1 MKNNEQE
8 KVDFSKLSEAFADK
22 KNGETEPNSTNSQD
36 ESSLNQ
42 INSKNNEIEKNDENS
57 SKNMQSSFKTNTH
70 EELASTNSS
79 LIDKNSVYKLSSKE
93 LKKEEEKLLANLKNP
108 PKHDKLKPILL
119 ISAIISALVLSVI
132 AFFCCYYTIVCVIPL
147 CGTLGDLSNITAEK
161 ETMIK
166 SFGFSSLMG
175 SVGVVFL
182 FCVIVVL
189 LLLFLYALIDSIILT
204 TRLFKSIKRD
214 DKEIALSYFN
224 RTIVYRIIIS
234 AILYLVLALII
245 IPILKING
253 LFLIAFISISVGY
266 FISAILYITQ
276 LIISRK
282 KFNELSEEE
291 KAEFKEAIKI
301 INSRQRKRAF
311 IKSYNRTQIWKS
323 GKLY

>member
-1 MKNNEQE
+1 MKNNDQE
-8 KVDFSKLSEAFADK
+8 KVDFSKLSEAFAVK
-22 KNGETEPNSTNSQD
+22 KNGETEPNSINSQD
-36 ESSLNQ
+36 ENSLNQ
-42 INSKNNEIEKNDENS
+42 INSKDNEIKKNDENS
-57 SKNMQSSFKTNTH
+57 SKDMQSSFETNTH

-108 PKHDKLKPILL
+108 PKHDKLKPLLL

-132 AFFCCYYTIVCVIPL
+132 AFFCCYYTIVCVVPL
-147 CGTLGDLSNITAEK
+147 CGALGDVSNITTDE

-166 SFGFSSLMG
+166 SLGFSSLMG
-175 SVGVVFL
+175 SVGFVVL
-182 FCVIVVL
+182 FCVIVL
-189 LLLFLYALIDSIILT
+189 LLMFFVYALIDSIILT

-234 AILYLVLALII
+234 AILYLVLAFII

-253 LFLIAFISISVGY
+253 LMLVAFISISVGY